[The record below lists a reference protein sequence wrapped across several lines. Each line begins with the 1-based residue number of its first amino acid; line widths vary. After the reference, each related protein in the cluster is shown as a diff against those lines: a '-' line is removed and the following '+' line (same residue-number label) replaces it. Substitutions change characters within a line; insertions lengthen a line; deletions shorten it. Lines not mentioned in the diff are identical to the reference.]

1 MLALDIVCLEDDAW
15 DAELARHELL
25 RTIEIRDWRA
35 VSSRDAFARA
45 LAARPP
51 DLILADF
58 RLPGFDGRE
67 AMRIAQAA
75 CPAVPFIFLSGNLGE
90 ELAIETIK
98 LGATD
103 FVLKNRLAGLSPAVR
118 RAVAEAQSIRERTS
132 ARAALAA
139 QGALLKL
146 IVDAI
151 PDVIYALDRELK
163 IIVANQALLQL
174 LDRPSEAVLAHRMSE
189 FDLPLSGDKH
199 AGENEALMS
208 SRRAVTDREAQ
219 WRDADDAPHW
229 HLYSKLP
236 LVDPGCGAVTG
247 LLIVVRD
254 VTESRLLE
262 REVLEITERE
272 QRRVGSDLHD
282 GLGQELTG
290 LGLMLKGLEAELQRD
305 APRYV
310 PQVRNLNK
318 ILQDAFAS
326 AHSLAKALA
335 PTNMDRGGVLVAIEQ
350 MADHCSTLFGIPCEA
365 IGEPQIAATLTDSA
379 ASHLYRIAQEATA
392 NAAKHAKA
400 SRIVISL
407 KRVETELDLTVVDD
421 GIGFDAQDH
430 RSQLGMG
437 MRTMAYRA
445 RMLGGWLS
453 ATRGAKGGTRVE
465 CRFPIKQNQRAA

>member
-262 REVLEITERE
+262 REVLEIT
-272 QRRVGSDLHD
+272 
-282 GLGQELTG
+282 
-290 LGLMLKGLEAELQRD
+290 
-305 APRYV
+305 
-310 PQVRNLNK
+310 
-318 ILQDAFAS
+318 
-326 AHSLAKALA
+326 
-335 PTNMDRGGVLVAIEQ
+335 
-350 MADHCSTLFGIPCEA
+350 
-365 IGEPQIAATLTDSA
+365 
-379 ASHLYRIAQEATA
+379 
-392 NAAKHAKA
+392 
-400 SRIVISL
+400 
-407 KRVETELDLTVVDD
+407 
-421 GIGFDAQDH
+421 
-430 RSQLGMG
+430 
-437 MRTMAYRA
+437 
-445 RMLGGWLS
+445 
-453 ATRGAKGGTRVE
+453 
-465 CRFPIKQNQRAA
+465 